1 MRRSC
6 QSRLTGTKRG
16 SLEPSAWEANK
27 VGADAEAR
35 TLARRGP
42 DARAHNIQD
51 GKNSRSH
58 HAEREDLVPREAVTG
73 DKYRRNGNK
82 ETLNQILDGAIDYL
96 GRGVHTFYISHRDFS
111 KGIRL
116 SRWPYRLSRISV

>member
-1 MRRSC
+1 LAPFSSNYVPAL
-6 QSRLTGTKRG
+6 QAGT
-16 SLEPSAWEANK
+16 WEADEI
-27 VGADAEAR
+27 GANTEAR

-51 GKNSRSH
+51 GENSRSH
-58 HAEREDLVPREAVTG
+58 HAEREDLVPREAVAG
-73 DKYRRNGNK
+73 DKDRRNGDK
-82 ETLNQILDGAIDYL
+82 ETLNQVLDGAIDYL

-116 SRWPYRLSRISV
+116 SRISV